1 VRDPSE
7 KRRGGGFRVV
17 FALFPDSRVIMKK
30 SSKKDRQILVPNY
43 SNYHDGQFSKLLPAW
58 PLFARHP
65 PGWKRRSMSSDEHS
79 DGESQRTFFPS
90 IHRPQPSAKKHP
102 WTNNKITVAE
112 AFLRKC
118 LTPCS
123 CAYYWTVGL
132 LALARPRPGAS
143 VASHHGARVLP
154 FMRIHYWTIW
164 TVGLLALAWPLAC
177 ACVASQHGARVLPFV
192 LFRQLA
198 CLRLRGSLLVRPW
211 NVSMGCA
218 CCRSCC
224 FITDIATTN
233 NHRAQRRQE
242 RPQGISSGIL
252 LRQIYS

>member
-1 VRDPSE
+1 
-7 KRRGGGFRVV
+7 
-17 FALFPDSRVIMKK
+17 
-30 SSKKDRQILVPNY
+30 
-43 SNYHDGQFSKLLPAW
+43 
-58 PLFARHP
+58 
-65 PGWKRRSMSSDEHS
+65 MSSDEAS

-90 IHRPQPSAKKHP
+90 IHRPQPRAKKHP
-102 WTNNKITVAE
+102 WTNHKITVAE

-164 TVGLLALAWPLAC
+164 TVGL
-177 ACVASQHGARVLPFV
+177 S
-192 LFRQLA
+192 
-198 CLRLRGSLLVRPW
+198 LRGPLLVRPW
-211 NVSMGCA
+211 HVSMGCA

-233 NHRAQRRQE
+233 NHSAQRRQE